1 MRFRFSLRLAATV
14 LVSFSM
20 VNASRAQTTNF
31 RVLHSFA
38 GGSDG
43 SYPTTTLVLAGTGRL
58 YGTTYQGGSS
68 SGCASNGCGT
78 AFELLEKNGHW
89 VKRVLLDFS
98 TPNNFFPDPVG
109 SLVADA
115 KGNVYG
121 TDAYTGDPTCN
132 CGTVFQLTMTGGVWS
147 QNILHNFLGGTSDGT
162 YPGSGLVQDSAGN
175 LYGATPTGGTYNNGT
190 VFELTP
196 NADGTWAY
204 AIIHSFV
211 ANGFD
216 GISPNGRLTIDKF
229 GNVYGT
235 TPSGGLYGDGAV
247 FRITPSDGTWTET
260 ILYNFT
266 LDFGDGQLPEGVVP
280 GADGNLYGSTVFG
293 GEYQLGTIYKLT
305 PSVGYWNRT
314 VLHTFTGGNDGA
326 YPYGGLIIDKT
337 GTLYGTGSFG
347 GMHGYGTVFKVSE
360 GAQGRWKLMTLH
372 SFAGTDGSYPE
383 LGVIADPSGNL
394 FGVTNSGGQSQWGVA
409 FEVVP

>member
-1 MRFRFSLRLAATV
+1 MCHSSFFLRFVSPVLTV
-14 LVSFSM
+14 LAMVSFSG
-20 VNASRAQTTNF
+20 AQTPSF
-31 RVLHSFA
+31 KVLHSFS
-38 GGSDG
+38 GGTDG
-43 SYPTTTLVLAGTGRL
+43 ADPTTTLVLGTAGQF
-58 YGTTYQGGSS
+58 YGTTYGGGSS
-68 SGCASNGCGT
+68 GCSSNGCGT

-89 VKRVLLDFS
+89 VERVLLDFS
-98 TPNNFFPDPVG
+98 TTNNFFPSPVG

-132 CGTVFQLTMTGGVWS
+132 CGAVFQLTMTGGVWS

-204 AIIHSFV
+204 AVLHSFGGP
-211 ANGFD
+211 GFD

-235 TPSGGLYGDGAV
+235 TPSGGLYGDGTV
-247 FRITPSDGTWTET
+247 FRIAPSNGTWTEA

-266 LDFGDGQLPEGVVP
+266 LDFGTGQLPEGVVP

-305 PSVGYWNRT
+305 PAVGYWNRT

-326 YPYGGLIIDKT
+326 YPYGGLIIDKA

-372 SFAGTDGSYPE
+372 AFAGTDGSYPQ

-394 FGVTNSGGQSQWGVA
+394 YGVTNSGGQSGWGVA
-409 FEVVP
+409 FELVP